1 MGPISHRRSVSWW
14 RGLLTSQTMMAQLL
28 WICLSFFSLT
38 FIEANVFLSQE
49 SASQVFRRHKRAN
62 SFFEELKKG
71 NLERECH
78 EEQCSYEEA
87 REVFETE
94 EPTMEFW
101 NKYVD
106 GDQCEKKPCQNNA
119 GCKDGIGEYT
129 CLCNEGFQGKNC
141 EIEIPKLCETNN
153 GDCDHFCKVD
163 RDVTCSCAEGYKLG
177 QDGKSCMPSDLFPCG
192 LLQTSKTRS
201 ISEVAEPLPAP
212 ERNLTEAENR
222 TDLHPTDTPENEN
235 SRIVGGGDCPIGH
248 CPWQA
253 LLVNQ
258 DGVGFCGGTILS
270 NRIVLTAAHCMNQTK
285 YFTVILGEFDTLKDE
300 GREKTYQVEKVL
312 IHNSYVQKTYNNDIA
327 LVKLKDP
334 IQFSKYIIPACLP
347 NREFAERVLMNQPF
361 AQISGFGR
369 VHERGRQSTKLQ
381 KLNVPYVDRHVCM
394 ESSLFKISVNMFCA
408 GYDQME
414 MDACQGDSGGPHV
427 TAHKDTWFVTGV
439 VSWGEGCARKG
450 KYGIYTQVS
459 RYLRWIQQAMKRL

>member
-1 MGPISHRRSVSWW
+1 MK
-14 RGLLTSQTMMAQLL
+14 AQLL

-62 SFFEELKKG
+62 SFLEELKQG
-71 NLERECH
+71 NLERECK

-87 REVFETE
+87 REVFEKE
-94 EPTMEFW
+94 EPTNEFW
-101 NKYVD
+101 NKHVD

-119 GCKDGIGEYT
+119 GCKDGIGAYT

-163 RDVTCSCAEGYKLG
+163 KDVKCSCVEGYKLG
-177 QDGKSCMPSDLFPCG
+177 EDGKSCISDDQFPCG

-201 ISEVAEPLPAP
+201 IFEVVEPLPTKELVLHQNMSHSLQSAP
-212 ERNLTEAENR
+212 ESNLTEAENS
-222 TDLHPTDTPENEN
+222 TDLNPTDTLENEN
-235 SRIVGGGDCPIGH
+235 IRVVGGKECPLGH

-253 LLVNQ
+253 LLVNE
-258 DGVGFCGGTILS
+258 DGMGFCGGTILN

-285 YFTVILGEFDTLKDE
+285 YFTVVLGEFDTLKEE
-300 GREKTYQVEKVL
+300 GREMTHHVEKVL
-312 IHNSYVQKTYNNDIA
+312 IHNRYVQKTYNNDIA
-327 LVKLKDP
+327 LVKLKVP
-334 IQFSKYIIPACLP
+334 IKFSQYIIPACLP
-347 NREFAERVLMNQPF
+347 NREFAEQVLMNQPF

-381 KLNVPYVDRHVCM
+381 KLNVPYVDRHVCI
-394 ESSLFKISVNMFCA
+394 ESSQFKITANMFCA
-408 GYDQME
+408 GYENEE

-427 TAHKDTWFVTGV
+427 TDHKGTWFVTGI

-459 RYLRWIQQAMKRL
+459 RYLGWIQQAMNNI